1 MKWWEWVFSGI
12 GVLGL
17 GLLIEWLRRRSH
29 SSRQQSTIT
38 AQGAKVSNSPV
49 ATGTG
54 ITQNSPTVI
63 NVALPAAQESEEEK
77 EEKQETAKVDFIQS
91 RIVQLHENGYAIWHE
106 AVSNLQSARP
116 AVVAEFKNKPKA
128 EVGQRTVKAGSVTAS
143 LVYRGKGNPEE
154 LHVSHGTWLDEYT
167 HFASF
172 PSGKTHN
179 LIIGVKLVPFVAME
193 NPRSRDPRSRLTSG
207 QTIHHAQPVVLP
219 AREGELEIT
228 LVDGWGVTVYHGLF
242 DYDFSSADTG
252 SLKVK

>member
-1 MKWWEWVFSGI
+1 MHWLATNYQWLVAV
-12 GVLGL
+12 VLMPII
-17 GLLIEWLRRRSH
+17 LLLLRRWAA
-29 SSRQQSTIT
+29 SRT
-38 AQGAKVSNSPV
+38 APPQTDEPAGV
-49 ATGTG
+49 ADGREG
-54 ITQNSPTVI
+54 QD
-63 NVALPAAQESEEEK
+63 SEKGEVK
-77 EEKQETAKVDFIQS
+77 EEETAKVDFIQS
-91 RIVQLHENGYAIWHE
+91 RIVQLHESGYAIWCE

-179 LIIGVKLVPFVAME
+179 LIIGVKLVPFVAMG
-193 NPRSRDPRSRLTSG
+193 NPRSRDPRRRFISG

-242 DYDFSSADTG
+242 DYDFSSANTA